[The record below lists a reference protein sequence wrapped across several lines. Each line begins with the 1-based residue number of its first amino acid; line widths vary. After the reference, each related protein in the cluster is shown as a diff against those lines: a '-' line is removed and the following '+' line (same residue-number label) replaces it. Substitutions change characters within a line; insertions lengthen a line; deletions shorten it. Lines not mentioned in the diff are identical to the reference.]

1 MNDSPG
7 WASPGPASSDPSRPE
22 GDVPD
27 SPGTGPEE
35 AAPPDAVPPTWS
47 KTQPPPQAGGWAT
60 PPPPPRA
67 PSDGRP
73 QQNWGPP
80 PSWGAFLPPP
90 APQPGVIPLRPL
102 GLGEILQGA
111 IAMMRIHWR
120 TALGVSLLVALITDT
135 VSTLVGQVLL
145 NDSTALERLQSE
157 QTPTP
162 SDVLHELSSLAGS
175 TGATI
180 LIGMLGQIFATAMLT
195 IVVSRSVLGRPVTAG
210 EAWRDARPRLPH
222 LLLLTL
228 LIPLISACIVA
239 VGVTPGV
246 LVAVSGHHSAGLG
259 LASLGLLAAS
269 PVVLWIAVSLSL
281 AAPALMLER
290 QGAIAA
296 LRRSMRL
303 VRGSWWRVLG
313 VQVVN
318 VVLGLMI
325 ISMVSVPFGI
335 LAGLASGQNTA
346 LMAGGTVPTGWT
358 ALVLGGI
365 GEVIGS
371 TLTLPLSAGI
381 SALLY
386 VDLRIR
392 REGLDL
398 ELARAAAE
406 NGQ

>member
-290 QGAIAA
+290 QGAFAA

>member
-7 WASPGPASSDPSRPE
+7 WASPGPASSDPSPPE

-222 LLLLTL
+222 LLLLTVL
-228 LIPLISACIVA
+228 TPLISACVIA
-239 VGVTPGV
+239 VGVFPGV
-246 LVAVSGHHSAGLG
+246 LVAASGHHSAGLG
-259 LASLGLLAAS
+259 LASLGLLVAS

-281 AAPALMLER
+281 GAPALMLER
-290 QGAIAA
+290 QGAVAA

-398 ELARAAAE
+398 ELARAAG

>member
-398 ELARAAAE
+398 ELARAAG

>member
-290 QGAIAA
+290 QGAFAA

-398 ELARAAAE
+398 ELARAAG